1 RIVKLPAKTSSL
13 RNWAQRLQQYS
24 REDELRQQQPY
35 WLSPGW
41 ERASMPTPVDDE
53 QAENTVGSARTLSV
67 WLTEQETQVLMQEVP
82 SVYHTQIH
90 EVLLTALGR
99 AYQRWS
105 GNEWMLIDLEGHG
118 REDLFE
124 DIDVSRTVGW
134 FTSIFPV

>member
-1 RIVKLPAKTSSL
+1 VIHHLVVDGVSWRILLEDVEKAYEDLVAGRIVKLPAKTSSL

-105 GNEWMLIDLEGHG
+105 GNEW
-118 REDLFE
+118 
-124 DIDVSRTVGW
+124 
-134 FTSIFPV
+134 